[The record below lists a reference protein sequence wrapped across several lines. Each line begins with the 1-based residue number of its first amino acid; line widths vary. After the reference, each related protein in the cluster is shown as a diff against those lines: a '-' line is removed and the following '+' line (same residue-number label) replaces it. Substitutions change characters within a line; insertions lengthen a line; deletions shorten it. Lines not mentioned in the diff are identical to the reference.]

1 MQIDE
6 YLGRARAF
14 DGSDLHLTKELPP
27 IMRQNGSLRPLPDAP
42 VLGED
47 AVEALIGELCG
58 REGISFG
65 PGTDDADFCYHDETG
80 RRYRVNLYHQNGVL
94 AAAIRLLQEEL
105 PTIESLGLPKVL
117 ERMAGFPRGLVL
129 VTGPTGSGKST
140 TLAAMLDQVNRTRS
154 GHILTIEDPV
164 EYLHPHKRCMVNQRE
179 IGRDAPDFAQALRS
193 ALREDPD
200 VILVGEMRDLET
212 ISAAVTAA
220 ETGHLVFS
228 TLHTTGAAATIDRIV
243 DVFPPYQ
250 QQQIRTQLASVLRAV
265 VSQQLLPRVGGSGR
279 VAAFEVL
286 LVNDAVASIIR
297 ENKGHQIA
305 SVLQTGVKQG
315 MFSMDASL
323 AQLCRERQVSLED
336 ALDRCTD
343 RELFRRLVGLSEG

>member
-47 AVEALIGELCG
+47 AVEALIELCG
-58 REGISFG
+58 RGNLLRAGDGRRGFR
-65 PGTDDADFCYHDETG
+65 YHETG
-80 RRYRVNLYHQNGVL
+80 RRYRVNLYHQNGGL

-105 PTIESLGLPKVL
+105 PTIESLGLPKVF

-179 IGRDAPDFAQALRS
+179 IG
-193 ALREDPD
+193 
-200 VILVGEMRDLET
+200 
-212 ISAAVTAA
+212 
-220 ETGHLVFS
+220 
-228 TLHTTGAAATIDRIV
+228 
-243 DVFPPYQ
+243 
-250 QQQIRTQLASVLRAV
+250 
-265 VSQQLLPRVGGSGR
+265 
-279 VAAFEVL
+279 
-286 LVNDAVASIIR
+286 
-297 ENKGHQIA
+297 
-305 SVLQTGVKQG
+305 
-315 MFSMDASL
+315 
-323 AQLCRERQVSLED
+323 
-336 ALDRCTD
+336 
-343 RELFRRLVGLSEG
+343 

>member
-80 RRYRVNLYHQNGVL
+80 RRYRVNLYHQNGGL

-140 TLAAMLDQVNRTRS
+140 TLAALIDSINHTR
-154 GHILTIEDPV
+154 
-164 EYLHPHKRCMVNQRE
+164 C
-179 IGRDAPDFAQALRS
+179 
-193 ALREDPD
+193 
-200 VILVGEMRDLET
+200 EM
-212 ISAAVTAA
+212 
-220 ETGHLVFS
+220 
-228 TLHTTGAAATIDRIV
+228 
-243 DVFPPYQ
+243 
-250 QQQIRTQLASVLRAV
+250 
-265 VSQQLLPRVGGSGR
+265 
-279 VAAFEVL
+279 
-286 LVNDAVASIIR
+286 
-297 ENKGHQIA
+297 
-305 SVLQTGVKQG
+305 
-315 MFSMDASL
+315 
-323 AQLCRERQVSLED
+323 
-336 ALDRCTD
+336 TD
-343 RELFRRLVGLSEG
+343 

>member
-80 RRYRVNLYHQNGVL
+80 RRYRVNIYHQNGGL

-193 ALREDPD
+193 ALRE
-200 VILVGEMRDLET
+200 L
-212 ISAAVTAA
+212 
-220 ETGHLVFS
+220 
-228 TLHTTGAAATIDRIV
+228 
-243 DVFPPYQ
+243 
-250 QQQIRTQLASVLRAV
+250 
-265 VSQQLLPRVGGSGR
+265 
-279 VAAFEVL
+279 
-286 LVNDAVASIIR
+286 
-297 ENKGHQIA
+297 
-305 SVLQTGVKQG
+305 
-315 MFSMDASL
+315 SL
-323 AQLCRERQVSLED
+323 IHI
-336 ALDRCTD
+336 
-343 RELFRRLVGLSEG
+343 